1 MEMAIILFDG
11 VCNFCD
17 RSVQFIIRHDKRKV
31 FQFASLQSE
40 TGIELLAQYRL
51 QEEIDSI
58 VLIDDRG
65 AFTESDAIIRI
76 SSELRFP
83 YSLGKLGR
91 IIPRRL
97 RDAAYKQFAKKRY
110 KWFGQK
116 EQCSIPSKEVRDRFL
131 P

>member
-1 MEMAIILFDG
+1 MIIYPVPVRDLVERGMEMAIILFDG

-83 YSLGKLGR
+83 YSLGSSVGSSPAAR
-91 IIPRRL
+91 CRL
-97 RDAAYKQFAKKRY
+97 
-110 KWFGQK
+110 
-116 EQCSIPSKEVRDRFL
+116 
-131 P
+131 